1 MFDDWRKTVSD
12 IWKSLKKG
20 MQENQMEILEQRNTA
35 TNKKLLNSGKG
46 TEKIIS
52 KLEIKK
58 PNIHVIGVP
67 EREKRG

>member
-1 MFDDWRKTVSD
+1 
-12 IWKSLKKG
+12 
-20 MQENQMEILEQRNTA
+20 MEILEQRNTA